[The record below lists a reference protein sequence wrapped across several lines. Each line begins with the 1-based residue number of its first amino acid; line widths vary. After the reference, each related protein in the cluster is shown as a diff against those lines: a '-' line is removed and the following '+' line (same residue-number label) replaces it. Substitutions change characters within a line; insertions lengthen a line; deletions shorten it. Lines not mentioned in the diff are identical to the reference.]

1 MWENYLIK
9 KLRITAKFITSPTG
23 KRIIT
28 IYILMS
34 ISSSEGKQTM
44 KFAQLTEYDMR
55 NIFLEK

>member
-9 KLRITAKFITSPTG
+9 KLRIIANFITSPTG

-28 IYILMS
+28 IYILLS
-34 ISSSEGKQTM
+34 ISSSEDKQTM